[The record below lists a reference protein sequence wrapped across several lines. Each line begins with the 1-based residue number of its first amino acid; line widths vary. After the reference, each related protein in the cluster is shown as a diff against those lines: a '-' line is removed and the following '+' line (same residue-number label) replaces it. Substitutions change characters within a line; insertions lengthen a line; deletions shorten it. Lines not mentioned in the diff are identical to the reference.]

1 MTEHADKH
9 LWATYIPDRNPA
21 FKTHGSRQAAENA
34 VNLTDYWD
42 GEMGPVKRGGSIF
55 MFKKGAWQQFKR
67 VKRA

>member
-9 LWATYIPDRNPA
+9 LWATYIPDRRPP
-21 FKTHGSRQAAENA
+21 FKTHPSRQAAENA
-34 VNLTDYWD
+34 VNLTDNW
-42 GEMGPVKRGGSIF
+42 GEMESVKRGGTIF